1 MRSALARVGQP
12 EPALSLLAGG
22 TFQLGTGSGP
32 NPVRMIYRT
41 EALDHVTVL
50 SGRRGATGVWLS
62 EAAAGRA
69 GVRAGDRVPLGPA
82 TVPVAGVFRNLF
94 QEPPRPYWCPYRHLI
109 FNLANEDRDPPPL
122 ALASDPGLLQDAV
135 GPGDVHLPVAVDRSA
150 PTDDAVPRPGPR
162 RPADRGVPAGR
173 DHPAGGLRPRR
184 TPAASC
190 RS

>member
-12 EPALSLLAGG
+12 EPALSLLASG

-62 EAAAGRA
+62 EAPPRPA

-94 QEPPRPYWCPYRHLI
+94 QEPPRPYWCPYLHLI

-122 ALASDPGLLQDAV
+122 ALASDPGVLRDAV
-135 GPGDVHLPVAVDRSA
+135 GPGAMSTYRWQSPVGAEPMTLSRGRDLADRQIEAYWLPA
-150 PTDDAVPRPGPR
+150 PR
-162 RPADRGVPAGR
+162 RRTSA
-173 DHPAGGLRPRR
+173 RR